1 MGARRV
7 SLGQMNKR
15 FSALISSAAFE
26 WVVAVLI
33 VLSAV
38 NVGVGLSCPAWEGS
52 SLVLDAVASVLFCV
66 EMLLRLAAGGKGW
79 YRFFQNGW
87 NVFDFIVV
95 VLSALPFMGSGVIT
109 LRLFRLFK
117 LGRLFSAHAQ
127 MRHIINA
134 LMASIVPS
142 LGVCLLLLLLMYVYA
157 VLGVELF
164 RGNDPARFGD
174 LGAALITL
182 GGLLTFEGWQ
192 EIFGTAYYG
201 SHIIPS
207 SAPIPCG
214 PAAQAFGWQAVLY
227 FFSYM
232 VLGGFII
239 LNLFVGIVVAN
250 LNAAQNSK
258 KCTKSIF

>member
-1 MGARRV
+1 MKGV
-7 SLGQMNKR
+7 S
-15 FSALISSAAFE
+15 AIISSTAFE
-26 WVVAVLI
+26 WAVAVLI

-38 NVGVGLSCPAWEGS
+38 NVGVGLSCPEWEGAS
-52 SLVLDAVASVLFCV
+52 FVVDAVISVLFCA
-66 EMLLRLAAGGKGW
+66 EMGLRLAAGGKGW

-95 VLSALPFMGSGVIT
+95 VLSALPFVGSGVIT

-127 MRHIINA
+127 LRRIINA

-157 VLGVELF
+157 VMGVELF
-164 RGNDPARFGD
+164 RGNDPVRFGD

-207 SAPIPCG
+207 TAPIPQG
-214 PAAQAFGWQAVLY
+214 PAPQAFGWQAVLY

-232 VLGGFII
+232 VIGGFII

-250 LNAAQNSK
+250 LNAAKGKLS
-258 KCTKSIF
+258 

>member
-1 MGARRV
+1 MRLSMGARRV

-15 FSALISSAAFE
+15 LSTLISSAAFE

-95 VLSALPFMGSGVIT
+95 VLSALPFVGSGVIT

-127 MRHIINA
+127 LRHIINA

-207 SAPIPCG
+207 TAPIPCG
-214 PAAQAFGWQAVLY
+214 PAPQAFGWQAVLY

-250 LNAAQNSK
+250 LNALSRK
-258 KCTKSIF
+258 

>member
-1 MGARRV
+1 MRLSTAVQRV
-7 SLGQMNKR
+7 RVGVMMKGVAS
-15 FSALISSAAFE
+15 LISSAAFE

-38 NVGVGLSCPAWEGS
+38 NVGVGLSCPAWEGAS
-52 SLVLDAVASVLFCV
+52 FVVDAVVSVLFCV

-127 MRHIINA
+127 MRRIINA
-134 LMASIVPS
+134 LIASIVPS

-207 SAPIPCG
+207 TAPIPCG
-214 PAAQAFGWQAVLY
+214 PSPQAFGWQAVLY

-250 LNAAQNSK
+250 LNAVRV
-258 KCTKSIF
+258 TKQ